1 MCGVNSFHTIH
12 LLLVTVVSEDRVHYL
27 GPARDLSVLALF
39 SFIFQHHPSFRQVFH
54 YGFYIF
60 NPCHLDFIMFSFS
73 STQNVKTFKL
83 PHNLLLRTF
92 GSSFAYKRM
101 LTHSCVPYSVRSL
114 VRSFIHLKVGW
125 LLILFWTEFVFWQI
139 LWIYYLCRHRYNT
152 APPSWK
158 NKAGY
163 TATPVACGWAGAVF
177 EVRGAFGQEQ

>member
-1 MCGVNSFHTIH
+1 M
-12 LLLVTVVSEDRVHYL
+12 
-27 GPARDLSVLALF
+27 LALF

-101 LTHSCVPYSVRSL
+101 LTHSCVPYSIRSL

-158 NKAGY
+158 QGRIHGY
-163 TATPVACGWAGAVF
+163 PSRMRVGRGCIWGYLINWAGG
-177 EVRGAFGQEQ
+177 RP